1 MECTRIASNRPWG
14 GVHLLPSEIHR
25 GVYRNCSDASGGR
38 NQVLE
43 RATVPCMNTHPLL
56 CTPRV
61 SAVSRRMTAG
71 IAVLLLPAIGL
82 AQTAVRDQRVV
93 DSSSR
98 DVRVVEARPL
108 KKADRD
114 FMEKAAKLSMSEVA
128 ISRVAAARTSNPE
141 IRRFAQMMVEDHEN
155 AFDRLA
161 KLAGSRGVSLPAK
174 DPHPDKWEK
183 RDAKNFDR
191 EYLGQMVD
199 DHENVVKLFE
209 KQSRDG
215 EDADTVAYARQ
226 HLPKLQTHLQH
237 AIDLK
242 RALDDKRERR

>member
-1 MECTRIASNRPWG
+1 
-14 GVHLLPSEIHR
+14 
-25 GVYRNCSDASGGR
+25 
-38 NQVLE
+38 
-43 RATVPCMNTHPLL
+43 MNTHPLL
-56 CTPRV
+56 CIPGFTR
-61 SAVSRRMTAG
+61 ASRRVAIG
-71 IAVLLLPAIGL
+71 VAAVLLPAIGFG
-82 AQTAVRDQRVV
+82 QTAVRDQRVV
-93 DSSSR
+93 DSPSR
-98 DVRVVEARPL
+98 DVRVLDARPL

-114 FMEKAAKLSMSEVA
+114 FMEKAAKASMSEVA

-141 IRRFAQMMVEDHEN
+141 VRRFAQMMVEDHEN
-155 AFDRLA
+155 AIDRLS
-161 KLAGSRGVSLPAK
+161 KLASSRGVSLPAK

-191 EYLGQMVD
+191 EYLDQMVD
-199 DHENVVKLFE
+199 DHENAVKLFE